1 MKKKPKVKIE
11 SPVKRFWRTCK
22 RVVLWTSALLFVGV
36 LWAVYSELAPAGD
49 TLAGRA
55 ASQSLVF
62 AASPFL
68 GSLPW
73 WFWGGVVSVGVYLWI
88 KHKWIMSAAYGAVV
102 ALVLAF
108 S

>member
-1 MKKKPKVKIE
+1 MKKRPKVKIE

-22 RVVLWTSALLFVGV
+22 RVVLYVSALLFVGV

-73 WFWGGVVSVGVYLWI
+73 WFWGGVVGVGVYLWL
-88 KHKWIMSAAYGAVV
+88 KHKLVMSAVYAAVIGV
-102 ALVLAF
+102 VLAF